1 MLHNGKKALVI
12 LNASAGVGKALADKQ
27 IIVDYLASH
36 DLETTVFQILPDTDP
51 VSDADLPVDED
62 TGLVLCCG
70 GDGTFNMTTNK
81 IMKQAPHAVFAYIP
95 FGHTNTFAASLGIPS
110 DLDSALNTAINGNL
124 YKCDTGK
131 INESYFNLV
140 ASFGSSSVMHFVTS
154 QQMKRV
160 FEYTKHILRTIG
172 ELNMNM
178 GTGFDMKIESGKE
191 TFEGNYIFGAV
202 SNLSAI
208 DGVNLS
214 NGPFSNNDGIMELL
228 LIKTPGS
235 RSEALEALNVLREGS
250 LDHPLI
256 SSSVIS
262 TGTFISGSDIAWS
275 FDGEFGG
282 IHNNAK
288 LEVIRESLSVMTP

>member
-1 MLHNGKKALVI
+1 
-12 LNASAGVGKALADKQ
+12 
-27 IIVDYLASH
+27 
-36 DLETTVFQILPDTDP
+36 
-51 VSDADLPVDED
+51 
-62 TGLVLCCG
+62 
-70 GDGTFNMTTNK
+70 
-81 IMKQAPHAVFAYIP
+81 
-95 FGHTNTFAASLGIPS
+95 
-110 DLDSALNTAINGNL
+110 
-124 YKCDTGK
+124 
-131 INESYFNLV
+131 
-140 ASFGSSSVMHFVTS
+140 
-154 QQMKRV
+154 MKRV

-262 TGTFISGSDIAWS
+262 NGTFISGSDIAWS